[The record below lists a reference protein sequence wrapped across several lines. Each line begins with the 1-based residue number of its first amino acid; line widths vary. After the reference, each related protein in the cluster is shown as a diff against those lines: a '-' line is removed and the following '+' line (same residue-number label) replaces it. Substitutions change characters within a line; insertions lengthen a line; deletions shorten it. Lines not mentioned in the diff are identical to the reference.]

1 MAALSPLDML
11 EQDIQQIHDVR
22 PPLPE
27 HPLHRPRP
35 MRRPENAPFPNL
47 RVIMRK
53 TAPHRF
59 TRRKPRQLYWRAR
72 HHLAQC
78 PTHQHAPT

>member
-35 MRRPENAPFPNL
+35 MRRPENAPFP
-47 RVIMRK
+47 
-53 TAPHRF
+53 APRYF
-59 TRRKPRQLYWRAR
+59 LLNRRSPPPRRAAV
-72 HHLAQC
+72 H
-78 PTHQHAPT
+78 